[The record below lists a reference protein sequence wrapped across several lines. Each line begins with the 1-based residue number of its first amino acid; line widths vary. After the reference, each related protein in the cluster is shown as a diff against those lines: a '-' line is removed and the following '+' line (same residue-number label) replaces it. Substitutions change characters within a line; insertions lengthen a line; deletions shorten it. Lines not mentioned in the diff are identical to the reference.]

1 MGRALAALAAL
12 LVVVTDARPV
22 ADPERPFARVR
33 ASDDARYSDAA
44 APLVMMFPSAQLGGR
59 LWARHADGA
68 WARGEGR
75 WRDANVAMAKY
86 ARVHRAVLEAEAEAD
101 ATTAAAAG
109 EGGSRRR
116 EPRFVVWR
124 GRHLAGCPF
133 PRRLRA
139 AASALALALVTDRA
153 FLVDDPIL
161 ERLLDLDAS
170 GSFPIDVRVP
180 RRAVLDDESTA
191 LSLSTS
197 KTTTN
202 ERGNGETQAPDARDD
217 PSDDGGRAR
226 AVSLPCGGVAGMRA
240 SASRVAVFLADE
252 AVDWTDAIVDDRNAL
267 AVLRESGLGE
277 NAADVAGTFVS
288 FLLRPRR
295 VTRGS
300 GSPASSPEGA
310 GEVAGSTPRRVVG
323 VHALEDA
330 LEYRSDRTE
339 DEEDSGDAEV
349 VGSIP
354 TAAEDPAGELRAW
367 TESCV
372 AALASPRERRDGLDG
387 ARKKEKKRNRLA
399 SLFGVAGRE
408 RVVRRR
414 DVVEGSNPVRGDVDV
429 DVHVAFE
436 DASFSA
442 RGAGTVRAWA
452 RRVLE
457 KKKKSRADVDVHVA
471 PDRIRTFDDVE
482 AAANDAS
489 LADLVALTA
498 GSDALVVTGPG
509 SDLGGVVSAVW
520 RAVTGADAFAPGA
533 SCDDGDGASRLS
545 FGGSSFG
552 AERAAALAMATG
564 RGVVAPARRASRGG
578 EGEC

>member
-33 ASDDARYSDAA
+33 ASDDARYSDAD
-44 APLVMMFPSAQLGGR
+44 APLMMFPSAQLDGR

-101 ATTAAAAG
+101 ATTAAAG

-197 KTTTN
+197 KTTTTTTN
-202 ERGNGETQAPDARDD
+202 ERGNGETQAPDARDG
-217 PSDDGGRAR
+217 PSDDGRAR

-252 AVDWTDAIVDDRNAL
+252 AVDWTDAIVDDPNAL
-267 AVLRESGLGE
+267 EILRRSGLGE

-295 VTRGS
+295 VTH
-300 GSPASSPEGA
+300 
-310 GEVAGSTPRRVVG
+310 EVAGSIPRRVVG

-372 AALASPRERRDGLDG
+372 AALASPRERRDGRDG
-387 ARKKEKKRNRLA
+387 AREKEKKRNGLA
-399 SLFGVAGRE
+399 SLFGVAGRK
-408 RVVRRR
+408 RAVRSR
-414 DVVEGSNPVRGDVDV
+414 DDVEGSNPVRGDVDV

-452 RRVLE
+452 RRVFANARG
-457 KKKKSRADVDVHVA
+457 SGSDGTT
-471 PDRIRTFDDVE
+471 PDDVE
-482 AAANDAS
+482 AADDAS

-498 GSDALVVTGPG
+498 GSDALVVTGPD
-509 SDLGGVVSAVW
+509 SDLGGVASAVW
-520 RAVTGADAFAPGA
+520 RAVTGADALAPGA
-533 SCDDGDGASRLS
+533 SCGDGDGASQPS
-545 FGGSSFG
+545 FGGSSSFG
-552 AERAAALAMATG
+552 VERAAALARATG

>member
-33 ASDDARYSDAA
+33 ASDDARYSDAD
-44 APLVMMFPSAQLGGR
+44 APLMMFPSAQLDGR

-101 ATTAAAAG
+101 ATTAAAG

-197 KTTTN
+197 KTTTTTTTN
-202 ERGNGETQAPDARDD
+202 ERGNGETRAPDARDD
-217 PSDDGGRAR
+217 PSDVTL
-226 AVSLPCGGVAGMRA
+226 AVTLPCGGVAGMRA

-252 AVDWTDAIVDDRNAL
+252 AVDWTDAIVDDPNAL
-267 AVLRESGLGE
+267 EILRRLGLGE

-295 VTRGS
+295 VTH
-300 GSPASSPEGA
+300 
-310 GEVAGSTPRRVVG
+310 EVAGSIPRRVVG

-372 AALASPRERRDGLDG
+372 AALASPRERRDGRDG
-387 ARKKEKKRNRLA
+387 AREKEKKRNGLA
-399 SLFGVAGRE
+399 SLFGVAGRK
-408 RVVRRR
+408 RAVRSR
-414 DVVEGSNPVRGDVDV
+414 DDVEGSNPVRGDVDV

-452 RRVLE
+452 RRVFANARG
-457 KKKKSRADVDVHVA
+457 SGSDGTT
-471 PDRIRTFDDVE
+471 PDDVE
-482 AAANDAS
+482 AADDAS

-509 SDLGGVVSAVW
+509 SDLGGVASAVW
-520 RAVTGADAFAPGA
+520 RAVTGADALAPGA
-533 SCDDGDGASRLS
+533 SCGDGDGASQPS
-545 FGGSSFG
+545 FGGSSSFG
-552 AERAAALAMATG
+552 AERAAALARATG

>member
-33 ASDDARYSDAA
+33 ASDDDARYSDAD
-44 APLVMMFPSAQLGGR
+44 APLMMFPSAQLDGR

-86 ARVHRAVLEAEAEAD
+86 ARVHRAVLEAEAEAEAD
-101 ATTAAAAG
+101 ATTAAAG

-139 AASALALALVTDRA
+139 AASALALAFVTDRA
-153 FLVDDPIL
+153 FLVDDPVL

-180 RRAVLDDESTA
+180 SFLDDDSTA
-191 LSLSTS
+191 LSLSTM
-197 KTTTN
+197 KTMN
-202 ERGNGETQAPDARDD
+202 ERGNGETR
-217 PSDDGGRAR
+217 SDDGRIRRAY
-226 AVSLPCGGVAGMRA
+226 SPLPCGGVAGMRA

-252 AVDWTDAIVDDRNAL
+252 AIDWTVAMVDDADAL
-267 AVLRESGLGE
+267 DELRRSGLGE
-277 NAADVAGTFVS
+277 DAADVAGTFVS
-288 FLLRPRR
+288 FLLRPRH
-295 VTRGS
+295 VRGLV
-300 GSPASSPEGA
+300 GSPVVSLAEGE
-310 GEVAGSTPRRVVG
+310 GEVAGSVPRRVVG

-349 VGSIP
+349 GGSIP

-372 AALASPRERRDGLDG
+372 AALTSRDGRGDGRGDG
-387 ARKKEKKRNRLA
+387 ARKKRGGLA
-399 SLFGVAGRE
+399 GLFGAVAE
-408 RVVRRR
+408 AVRSR
-414 DVVEGSNPVRGDVDV
+414 DVEGSNPEWDDRDV

-442 RGAGTVRAWA
+442 RGAGKVRAWA
-452 RRVLE
+452 ARVSANRRGSDEDGSL
-457 KKKKSRADVDVHVA
+457 KALGGGSDG
-471 PDRIRTFDDVE
+471 PDPSDD
-482 AAANDAS
+482 ARS

-498 GSDALVVTGPG
+498 GSDALVVTAPG
-509 SDLGGVVSAVW
+509 SDLGGVVAAVW
-520 RAVTGADAFAPGA
+520 RAVTGAVAFEPGA
-533 SCDDGDGASRLS
+533 SCV
-545 FGGSSFG
+545 GGG
-552 AERAAALAMATG
+552 GGGGGGWREPERAASLARATG
-564 RGVVAPARRASRGG
+564 RGVVVPARLGSSGG

>member
-33 ASDDARYSDAA
+33 ASDDARYSDAD
-44 APLVMMFPSAQLGGR
+44 APLMMFPSAQLDGR

-101 ATTAAAAG
+101 ATTAAAG

-180 RRAVLDDESTA
+180 RRAVLDDDSMA
-191 LSLSTS
+191 LSLSTL
-197 KTTTN
+197 KTTTTN
-202 ERGNGETQAPDARDD
+202 KRGNGETHPDTRED
-217 PSDDGGRAR
+217 PSDDAR
-226 AVSLPCGGVAGMRA
+226 HRGHVSLPCGGVAGMRA
-240 SASRVAVFLADE
+240 SASNAVAVFLADE
-252 AVDWTDAIVDDRNAL
+252 AIDWTESLVNDPNAADL
-267 AVLRESGLGE
+267 LRRSGLGE
-277 NAADVAGTFVS
+277 DAADVAGTFMS
-288 FLLRPRR
+288 FLLRPRHAP
-295 VTRGS
+295 RGL
-300 GSPASSPEGA
+300 GSPAMLTTPEGE
-310 GEVAGSTPRRVVG
+310 GEVAGSNPARVVG

-349 VGSIP
+349 GGSIP
-354 TAAEDPAGELRAW
+354 AAGDDPAGELRAW

-372 AALASPRERRDGLDG
+372 AALTSPRPRRDGGDDG
-387 ARKKEKKRNRLA
+387 ARKKRGGRL
-399 SLFGVAGRE
+399 SGLFRVAGKQTP
-408 RVVRRR
+408 VRSRT
-414 DVVEGSNPVRGDVDV
+414 DVEGSNPDGAARQVF

-452 RRVLE
+452 RRVFANARG
-457 KKKKSRADVDVHVA
+457 SGSDGTT
-471 PDRIRTFDDVE
+471 PDDVE

-509 SDLGGVVSAVW
+509 SDLGGVASAVW

-533 SCDDGDGASRLS
+533 SCGDGDGASRLS

-552 AERAAALAMATG
+552 AERAAALARATG

>member
-33 ASDDARYSDAA
+33 ASDDARYSDAD
-44 APLVMMFPSAQLGGR
+44 APLMMFPSAQLDGR

-86 ARVHRAVLEAEAEAD
+86 ARVHRAVLEAEAEAEAD
-101 ATTAAAAG
+101 ATTTAAG

-180 RRAVLDDESTA
+180 RRAVLDDDSMA

-202 ERGNGETQAPDARDD
+202 KRGNGETRED
-217 PSDDGGRAR
+217 PSDDAR
-226 AVSLPCGGVAGMRA
+226 HRGAVSLPCGGVAGMRA
-240 SASRVAVFLADE
+240 SASRTAVFVADE
-252 AVDWTDAIVDDRNAL
+252 AIDWTDALVHDEFAFDL
-267 AVLRESGLGE
+267 LRRLGLGE
-277 NAADVAGTFVS
+277 DAADVAGTFMS
-288 FLLRPRR
+288 FLLRPRHAP
-295 VTRGS
+295 RGL
-300 GSPASSPEGA
+300 GSPAMLTTPEGE
-310 GEVAGSTPRRVVG
+310 GEVAGSNPARVVG

-349 VGSIP
+349 GGSIP
-354 TAAEDPAGELRAW
+354 AAGEDPAGELRAW

-372 AALASPRERRDGLDG
+372 AALTSPRERRDGGDDG
-387 ARKKEKKRNRLA
+387 ARKKRGGGL
-399 SLFGVAGRE
+399 SGLFRVAGRQTP
-408 RVVRRR
+408 VRSRT
-414 DVVEGSNPVRGDVDV
+414 DVEGSNPDGATRQVF

-452 RRVLE
+452 ERVFANKRFGSNE
-457 KKKKSRADVDVHVA
+457 HESANEHGSNEH
-471 PDRIRTFDDVE
+471 E
-482 AAANDAS
+482 AGSDDAS

-498 GSDALVVTGPG
+498 GSDALVVTALG

-520 RAVTGADAFAPGA
+520 RAVTGSDAYAPGD
-533 SCDDGDGASRLS
+533 SC
-545 FGGSSFG
+545 GGGGNDEGTQLWRGSFG
-552 AERAAALAMATG
+552 AERAAALARATG

>member
-33 ASDDARYSDAA
+33 ASDDARYSDAD
-44 APLVMMFPSAQLGGR
+44 APLMMFPSAQLDGR

-86 ARVHRAVLEAEAEAD
+86 ARVHRAVLEAEAEAEAD
-101 ATTAAAAG
+101 ATTTAAG

-180 RRAVLDDESTA
+180 RRAVLDDDSMA

-202 ERGNGETQAPDARDD
+202 KRGNGETRED
-217 PSDDGGRAR
+217 PSDDAR
-226 AVSLPCGGVAGMRA
+226 HRGAVSLPCGGVAGMRA
-240 SASRVAVFLADE
+240 SASRTAVFVADE
-252 AVDWTDAIVDDRNAL
+252 AIDWTDALVHDEFAFDL
-267 AVLRESGLGE
+267 LRRLGLGE
-277 NAADVAGTFVS
+277 DAADVAGTFMS
-288 FLLRPRR
+288 FLLRPRHAP
-295 VTRGS
+295 RGL
-300 GSPASSPEGA
+300 GSPAMLTTPEGE
-310 GEVAGSTPRRVVG
+310 GEVAGSIPARVVG

-330 LEYRSDRTE
+330 LEYRSDVAE

-349 VGSIP
+349 GGSIP
-354 TAAEDPAGELRAW
+354 AAGEDPAGELRAW

-372 AALASPRERRDGLDG
+372 AALTSPRERRDGGDDG
-387 ARKKEKKRNRLA
+387 ARKKRGGGL
-399 SLFGVAGRE
+399 SGLFRVAGRQTP
-408 RVVRRR
+408 VRSRT
-414 DVVEGSNPVRGDVDV
+414 DVEGSNPDGATRQVF

-452 RRVLE
+452 ERVFANKRFGSNE
-457 KKKKSRADVDVHVA
+457 HESANEHGSNEH
-471 PDRIRTFDDVE
+471 E
-482 AAANDAS
+482 AGSDDAS

-498 GSDALVVTGPG
+498 GSDALVVTALG

-520 RAVTGADAFAPGA
+520 RAVTGSDAYAPGD
-533 SCDDGDGASRLS
+533 SC
-545 FGGSSFG
+545 GGGNDEGTQLWRGSFG
-552 AERAAALAMATG
+552 AERAAALARATG

>member
-33 ASDDARYSDAA
+33 ASDDARYSDAD
-44 APLVMMFPSAQLGGR
+44 APLMMFPSAQLDGR

-101 ATTAAAAG
+101 ATTAAAG

-197 KTTTN
+197 KTTTTTTTN
-202 ERGNGETQAPDARDD
+202 ERGNGETRAPDARDD
-217 PSDDGGRAR
+217 PSDVTL
-226 AVSLPCGGVAGMRA
+226 AVTLPCGGVAGMRA

-252 AVDWTDAIVDDRNAL
+252 AVDWTDAIVDDPNAL
-267 AVLRESGLGE
+267 EILRRLGLGE

-295 VTRGS
+295 VTH
-300 GSPASSPEGA
+300 
-310 GEVAGSTPRRVVG
+310 EVAGSIPRRVVG

-372 AALASPRERRDGLDG
+372 AALASPRERRDGRDG
-387 ARKKEKKRNRLA
+387 AREKEKKRNGLA
-399 SLFGVAGRE
+399 SLFGVAGRK
-408 RVVRRR
+408 RAVRSR
-414 DVVEGSNPVRGDVDV
+414 DDVEGSNPVRGDVDV

-452 RRVLE
+452 RRVFANARG
-457 KKKKSRADVDVHVA
+457 SGSDGTT
-471 PDRIRTFDDVE
+471 PDDVE
-482 AAANDAS
+482 AADDAS

-509 SDLGGVVSAVW
+509 SDLGGVASAVW
-520 RAVTGADAFAPGA
+520 RAVTGADALAPGA
-533 SCDDGDGASRLS
+533 SCGDGDGASQPS
-545 FGGSSFG
+545 FGGSSSFG
-552 AERAAALAMATG
+552 VERAAALARATG

>member
-33 ASDDARYSDAA
+33 ASDDARYSDAD
-44 APLVMMFPSAQLGGR
+44 APLMMFPSAQLDGR

-101 ATTAAAAG
+101 ATTAAAG

-197 KTTTN
+197 KTTTTTTTN
-202 ERGNGETQAPDARDD
+202 ERGNGETRAPDARDD
-217 PSDDGGRAR
+217 PSDVTL
-226 AVSLPCGGVAGMRA
+226 AVTLPCGGVAGMRA

-252 AVDWTDAIVDDRNAL
+252 AVDWTDAIVDDPNAL
-267 AVLRESGLGE
+267 EILRRSGLGE

-295 VTRGS
+295 VTH
-300 GSPASSPEGA
+300 
-310 GEVAGSTPRRVVG
+310 EVAGSIPRRVVG

-372 AALASPRERRDGLDG
+372 AALASPRERRDGRDG
-387 ARKKEKKRNRLA
+387 AREKEKKRNGLA
-399 SLFGVAGRE
+399 SLFGVAGRK
-408 RVVRRR
+408 RAVRSR
-414 DVVEGSNPVRGDVDV
+414 DDVEGSNPVRGDVDV

-452 RRVLE
+452 RRVFANARG
-457 KKKKSRADVDVHVA
+457 SGSDGTT
-471 PDRIRTFDDVE
+471 PDDVE
-482 AAANDAS
+482 AADDAS

-498 GSDALVVTGPG
+498 GSDALVVTGPD
-509 SDLGGVVSAVW
+509 SDLGGVASAVW
-520 RAVTGADAFAPGA
+520 RAVTGADALAPGV
-533 SCDDGDGASRLS
+533 SCGDGDGASQPS
-545 FGGSSFG
+545 FGGSSSFG
-552 AERAAALAMATG
+552 VERAAALARATG

>member
-33 ASDDARYSDAA
+33 ASDDARYSDAD
-44 APLVMMFPSAQLGGR
+44 APLMMFPSAQLDGR

-86 ARVHRAVLEAEAEAD
+86 ARVHRAVLEVEADADAD
-101 ATTAAAAG
+101 ATTAAAG

-180 RRAVLDDESTA
+180 RRAVLDDDSMA
-191 LSLSTS
+191 LSLSTL
-197 KTTTN
+197 KTTTTN
-202 ERGNGETQAPDARDD
+202 KRGNRETRED
-217 PSDDGGRAR
+217 PSDDTMHRGH
-226 AVSLPCGGVAGMRA
+226 VSLPCGGVAGMRA
-240 SASRVAVFLADE
+240 SVSRTAVFLADE
-252 AVDWTDAIVDDRNAL
+252 AVDWTDALVDDEFAFDL
-267 AVLRESGLGE
+267 LRRSGLGE
-277 NAADVAGTFVS
+277 DAADVAGTFMS
-288 FLLRPRR
+288 FLLRPRHAP
-295 VTRGS
+295 RGL
-300 GSPASSPEGA
+300 GSPAMLTTPEGE
-310 GEVAGSTPRRVVG
+310 GEVAGSNPARVVG

-349 VGSIP
+349 GGSIP
-354 TAAEDPAGELRAW
+354 TAGEDPAGELRAW

-372 AALASPRERRDGLDG
+372 AALTSPRERRDGGDDG
-387 ARKKEKKRNRLA
+387 ARKNGARSRVCSESPENKRR
-399 SLFGVAGRE
+399 FGVATSKVRIRMGPQGRFSMSTW
-408 RVVRRR
+408 RSRTRR
-414 DVVEGSNPVRGDVDV
+414 
-429 DVHVAFE
+429 
-436 DASFSA
+436 SA
-442 RGAGTVRAWA
+442 RA
-452 RRVLE
+452 
-457 KKKKSRADVDVHVA
+457 
-471 PDRIRTFDDVE
+471 
-482 AAANDAS
+482 
-489 LADLVALTA
+489 
-498 GSDALVVTGPG
+498 
-509 SDLGGVVSAVW
+509 
-520 RAVTGADAFAPGA
+520 APGRFA
-533 SCDDGDGASRLS
+533 RGPSESSRTNEQVQMS
-545 FGGSSFG
+545 T
-552 AERAAALAMATG
+552 TG
-564 RGVVAPARRASRGG
+564 LQTSTVQTSTRLGRTTRRSRTSWR
-578 EGEC
+578 

>member
-33 ASDDARYSDAA
+33 ASDDARYSDAD
-44 APLVMMFPSAQLGGR
+44 APLMMFPSAQLDGR

-86 ARVHRAVLEAEAEAD
+86 ARVHRAVLEAEADADAD
-101 ATTAAAAG
+101 ATTAAAG

-180 RRAVLDDESTA
+180 RRAVLDDDSMA
-191 LSLSTS
+191 LSLSTL
-197 KTTTN
+197 KTTTTN
-202 ERGNGETQAPDARDD
+202 KRGNRETRED
-217 PSDDGGRAR
+217 PSDDTRHRGH
-226 AVSLPCGGVAGMRA
+226 VSLPCGGVAGMRA
-240 SASRVAVFLADE
+240 SVSRTAVFLADE
-252 AVDWTDAIVDDRNAL
+252 AVDWTDALVDDEFAFDL
-267 AVLRESGLGE
+267 LRRSGLGE
-277 NAADVAGTFVS
+277 DAADVAGTFMS
-288 FLLRPRR
+288 FLLRPRHAP
-295 VTRGS
+295 RGL
-300 GSPASSPEGA
+300 GSPAMLTTPEGE
-310 GEVAGSTPRRVVG
+310 GEVAGSNPARVVG

-349 VGSIP
+349 GGSIP
-354 TAAEDPAGELRAW
+354 TAGEDPAGELRAW

-372 AALASPRERRDGLDG
+372 AALTSPRERRDGGDDG
-387 ARKKEKKRNRLA
+387 ARKKRGALA
-399 SLFGVAGRE
+399 GLFRVAGKQTP
-408 RVVRRR
+408 VRSR
-414 DVVEGSNPVRGDVDV
+414 DVEGSNPDGATRQVF

-452 RRVLE
+452 ERVFAN
-457 KKKKSRADVDVHVA
+457 KRAGSNEHHGSSNEHGSNEH
-471 PDRIRTFDDVE
+471 E
-482 AAANDAS
+482 AGSDDAS

-498 GSDALVVTGPG
+498 GSDALVVTAPG

-520 RAVTGADAFAPGA
+520 RAVTGSDAYAPGD
-533 SCDDGDGASRLS
+533 SCGGGDDEGTQLWRGS
-545 FGGSSFG
+545 FGG
-552 AERAAALAMATG
+552 ERAAALARATG

>member
-33 ASDDARYSDAA
+33 ASDDARYSDAD
-44 APLVMMFPSAQLGGR
+44 APLMMFPSAQLDGR

-101 ATTAAAAG
+101 ATTAAAG

-197 KTTTN
+197 KTTTTTTTN
-202 ERGNGETQAPDARDD
+202 ERGNGETRAPDARDD
-217 PSDDGGRAR
+217 PSDVTL
-226 AVSLPCGGVAGMRA
+226 AVTLPCGGVAGMRA

-252 AVDWTDAIVDDRNAL
+252 AVDWTDAIVDDPNAL
-267 AVLRESGLGE
+267 EILRRSGLGE

-295 VTRGS
+295 VTH
-300 GSPASSPEGA
+300 
-310 GEVAGSTPRRVVG
+310 EVAGSIPRRVVG

-372 AALASPRERRDGLDG
+372 AALASPRERRDGRDG
-387 ARKKEKKRNRLA
+387 AREKEKKRNGLA
-399 SLFGVAGRE
+399 SLFGVAGRK
-408 RVVRRR
+408 RAVRSR
-414 DVVEGSNPVRGDVDV
+414 DDVEGSNPVRGDVDV

-452 RRVLE
+452 RRVFANARG
-457 KKKKSRADVDVHVA
+457 SGSDGTT
-471 PDRIRTFDDVE
+471 PDDVE
-482 AAANDAS
+482 AADDAS

-498 GSDALVVTGPG
+498 GSDALVVTGPD
-509 SDLGGVVSAVW
+509 SDLGGVASAVW
-520 RAVTGADAFAPGA
+520 RAVTGADALAPGA
-533 SCDDGDGASRLS
+533 SCGDGDGASQPS
-545 FGGSSFG
+545 FGGSSSFG
-552 AERAAALAMATG
+552 AERAAALARATG

>member
-33 ASDDARYSDAA
+33 ASDDARYSDAD
-44 APLVMMFPSAQLGGR
+44 APLMMFPSAQLDGR

-101 ATTAAAAG
+101 ATTAAAG

-197 KTTTN
+197 KTTTTTTTN
-202 ERGNGETQAPDARDD
+202 ERGNGETRAPDARDD
-217 PSDDGGRAR
+217 PSDVTL
-226 AVSLPCGGVAGMRA
+226 AVTLPCGGVAGMRA

-252 AVDWTDAIVDDRNAL
+252 AVDWTDAIVDDPNAL
-267 AVLRESGLGE
+267 EILRRSGLGE

-295 VTRGS
+295 VTH
-300 GSPASSPEGA
+300 
-310 GEVAGSTPRRVVG
+310 EVAGSIPRRVVG

-372 AALASPRERRDGLDG
+372 AALASPRERRDGRDG
-387 ARKKEKKRNRLA
+387 AREKEKKRNGLA
-399 SLFGVAGRE
+399 SLFGVAGRK
-408 RVVRRR
+408 RAVRSR
-414 DVVEGSNPVRGDVDV
+414 DDVEGSNPVRGDVDV

-452 RRVLE
+452 RRVFANARG
-457 KKKKSRADVDVHVA
+457 SGSDGTT
-471 PDRIRTFDDVE
+471 PDDVE
-482 AAANDAS
+482 AADDAS

-498 GSDALVVTGPG
+498 GSDALVVTGPD
-509 SDLGGVVSAVW
+509 SDLGGVASAVW
-520 RAVTGADAFAPGA
+520 RAVTGADALAPGA
-533 SCDDGDGASRLS
+533 SCGDGDGASQPS
-545 FGGSSFG
+545 FGGSSSFG
-552 AERAAALAMATG
+552 VERAAALARATG

>member
-33 ASDDARYSDAA
+33 ASDDARYSDAD
-44 APLVMMFPSAQLGGR
+44 APLMMFPSAQLDGR

-101 ATTAAAAG
+101 ATTAAAG

-197 KTTTN
+197 KTTTTTTTN
-202 ERGNGETQAPDARDD
+202 ERGNGETRAPDARDD
-217 PSDDGGRAR
+217 PSDVTL
-226 AVSLPCGGVAGMRA
+226 AVTLPCGGVAGMSA

-252 AVDWTDAIVDDRNAL
+252 AVDWTDAIVDDPNAL
-267 AVLRESGLGE
+267 EILRRSSLGE

-295 VTRGS
+295 VTH
-300 GSPASSPEGA
+300 
-310 GEVAGSTPRRVVG
+310 EVAGSIPRRVVG

-372 AALASPRERRDGLDG
+372 AALASPRERRDGRDG
-387 ARKKEKKRNRLA
+387 AREKEKKRNGLA
-399 SLFGVAGRE
+399 SLFGVVGRK
-408 RVVRRR
+408 RAVRSR
-414 DVVEGSNPVRGDVDV
+414 DDVEGSNPVRGDVDV

-452 RRVLE
+452 RRVFANARG
-457 KKKKSRADVDVHVA
+457 SGSDGTT
-471 PDRIRTFDDVE
+471 PDDVE

-498 GSDALVVTGPG
+498 GSDALVVTGPD
-509 SDLGGVVSAVW
+509 SDLGGVASAVW
-520 RAVTGADAFAPGA
+520 RAVTGADALAPGA
-533 SCDDGDGASRLS
+533 SCGDGDGASQPS
-545 FGGSSFG
+545 FGGSSSFG
-552 AERAAALAMATG
+552 VERAAALARATG